1 MPVEEANSWEDGIK
15 RIATLNDLHLTKT
28 DYSQMVVYANAVEGF
43 WLDAHDLMPN
53 KRQEWVASRQAP
65 RSPPPQSFR

>member
-15 RIATLNDLHLTKT
+15 KIATFNDLRLTKT

-43 WLDAHDLMPN
+43 WLDADDLLPN
-53 KRQEWVASRQAP
+53 KRQKGAAILAFYLAHHR
-65 RSPPPQSFR
+65 RS